1 MYVDNFEIIDGL
13 IAVKIVLNIHV
24 CFYVLYN
31 QQKIHIKNLG
41 GNSDDYPVYDLQKVW
56 VTPHQRVPFSP
67 CKTTIR
73 GIEAVLEEFQHP
85 RLPNFN
91 FPIPP
96 KVSIQ
101 IASNKWYKGENIFYL
116 DQNQIDELKNS
127 KENKSGVRLE
137 ITPKQIKKKEG
148 GFLPL
153 ILSCLEAAAVATPDI
168 VALYDSYRDSKHKK
182 KIKEKT
188 IRHNKEMEKK

>member
-1 MYVDNFEIIDGL
+1 M
-13 IAVKIVLNIHV
+13 
-24 CFYVLYN
+24 
-31 QQKIHIKNLG
+31 
-41 GNSDDYPVYDLQKVW
+41 W

-188 IRHNKEMEKK
+188 IRHNKEMEKNKGSGLKKANKKKKIEKINCFEIEKFRKNIKNFKGVYTVFRGKEK